1 MIVVVGL
8 AFEARI
14 AAASG
19 VQVICGGDGRNL
31 RPSLHEAIAPGCK
44 GLISFG
50 VAGGLAP
57 DLEPGTCIVGSGVV
71 SADGRLATDRVW
83 SQALLRA
90 MPDAVPGVLAGAP
103 APVATPAEKGA
114 LHRETGA
121 LAVDTESHV
130 VAGAAAHHG
139 LPMAAIRVVC
149 DPATRSLPELALRAI
164 RPDGST
170 DIAALLGA
178 LLRRPD
184 QVAGLLQI
192 ALDARCARA
201 TLLQCCRLLGP
212 DLGLAGAG
220 QPETGVLE
228 GVEPGFDP
236 AVG

>member
-19 VQVICGGDGRNL
+19 LQVVCGGDGRTL
-31 RPSLHEAIAPGCK
+31 RPSLHDAIAPGCK

-57 DLEPGTCIVGSGVV
+57 HLKSGTCIVASGVV
-71 SADGRLATDRVW
+71 SPDGHLPTDRYW
-83 SQALLRA
+83 AQTLLRT
-90 MPDAVPGVLAGAP
+90 MPGAVSGVLAGAP
-103 APVATPAEKGA
+103 APVATPAEKRA
-114 LHRETGA
+114 LHEATGA

-130 VAGAAAHHG
+130 VAAAAAHHG
-139 LPMAAIRVVC
+139 LPMAAIRVIC
-149 DPATRSLPELALRAI
+149 DPAARPLPEMALRAI

-170 DIAALLGA
+170 DVAALLRA

-184 QVAGLLQI
+184 KVPELLQI
-192 ALDARCARA
+192 ALDARLARA
-201 TLLQCCRLLGP
+201 TLLRCCSLLGP

-220 QPETGVLE
+220 ELDALDGVQPDLG
-228 GVEPGFDP
+228 P